1 MWLGELLHTLKGI
14 LVKLQLQVE
23 GLGNGLVCNIV
34 MSMISKKKIVS
45 AGIHCKL
52 KHESLNGCGSLATF
66 TVTRAVGVLCS
77 GWYRRWADASTCD
90 NEIVART
97 HAADCLNYILF
108 IIWNYF
114 DPLELNAEVKA
125 ELGKE
130 GGIGIDGLEITGKVV
145 KYDKYD
151 SLELFSITY
160 LPTEHLIAND
170 QTCRGVDGLR
180 VRG

>member
-1 MWLGELLHTLKGI
+1 M
-14 LVKLQLQVE
+14 
-23 GLGNGLVCNIV
+23 
-34 MSMISKKKIVS
+34 S

-77 GWYRRWADASTCD
+77 GGYRRRADASTCD

-97 HAADCLNYILF
+97 HAADCLNYIIF
-108 IIWNYF
+108 IIWDYF
-114 DPLELNAEVKA
+114 NPLELNAEVEA

-130 GGIGIDGLEITGKVV
+130 GGIGIDGLERTAKVV
-145 KYDKYD
+145 NYDKFD
-151 SLELFSITY
+151 SLKLFSIIY
-160 LPTEHLIAND
+160 LPTEHLITND
-170 QTCRGVDGLR
+170 QACRGVDGLR